1 MNKQKH
7 WESVVDKF
15 YKDYDDLNT
24 MANKHQ
30 MNGEISMVA
39 LEVYMGHILKNTCIH
54 TLQKAVNDCYN
65 EVINDEIKKLKD
77 HKQFKVGRSN

>member
-1 MNKQKH
+1 MTKQKH

-15 YKDYDDLNT
+15 YKDYDDLNK

-39 LEVYMGHILKNTCIH
+39 LEVYMGHILKNPIP
-54 TLQKAVNDCYN
+54 Y
-65 EVINDEIKKLKD
+65 I
-77 HKQFKVGRSN
+77 